1 VIVGLNY
8 GGEQDHAVVFVGYN
22 QTGFFINDPSA
33 ADIQDYNKVEYL
45 YGLLPE
51 DYTVLFV
58 VKDEPPEQY
67 RQTLHSVTLSIK
79 SGDIYLL
86 NIQKGARSDLVLNR
100 GLEWNNTGGAGPV
113 DKNFALFV
121 SLRVSNHLPYEQNLI
136 ARIDVLGEDNKI
148 YYSSQETISIGPLEF
163 EVFQNLW
170 GILLRNYLTKSQK
183 YQIIIAVLN
192 QTKNVMDFYMT
203 PWFDYT
209 ANYNYQV
216 NVEDIDF
223 TVIIDSNSTVSD
235 FNFSQQEKQITFT
248 VSGQEDTTGS
258 CNVTI
263 PKNLLYGEPWTVTVD
278 GTQVPATIT
287 ENTTHTFI
295 YFTYNHSTKTVTIK
309 GTYVIPEYPSAVFL
323 ALIMLTTSMTVV
335 LLKAKR
341 RRLRSPVF
349 PLHLDMLKT
358 SPTLKKE
365 TKFT

>member
-33 ADIQDYNKVEYL
+33 ADIQDYNKVEFL

-51 DYTVLFV
+51 DYTVLLV

-86 NIQKGARSDLVLNR
+86 NIQKGARYDLVLNR
-100 GLEWNNTGGAGPV
+100 GLEWNDTGGAGPV

-136 ARIDVLGEDNKI
+136 ARIDVLGEDNKV
-148 YYSSQETISIGPLEF
+148 YYSSQETISVGQLEF
-163 EVFQNLW
+163 EVFQKLW

-248 VSGQEDTTGS
+248 VSGQEGTTGS

-309 GTYVIPEYPSAVFL
+309 GTHVIPEFSSTPI
-323 ALIMLTTSMTVV
+323 LILLMLTTIITTT
-335 LLKAKR
+335 LRKTKR
-341 RRLRSPVF
+341 K
-349 PLHLDMLKT
+349 HQ
-358 SPTLKKE
+358 TL
-365 TKFT
+365 